1 MVPADKIVH
10 YLNRYLE
17 IDRIKDYGPNGL
29 QVSGKN
35 EVGKIV
41 LGVSASLELFQEAV
55 KRNADTIIVHHGLF
69 WETGRGR
76 IDKVMKERLKI
87 LFDNDITLLAYHL
100 PLDKHPKVGNNTQI
114 LKRLELKFIKQFGE
128 HDKQY
133 IGAIGELKNAVTF
146 EEFVKRID
154 KVLDTNSLAFN
165 YGPKVVKTVGIVSGG
180 GGGWIVEAA
189 GENVDVFVTGEPKEF
204 AQHFAKD
211 GKVNMIVA
219 GHYKTER
226 FGIQALGELLKRKF
240 NVKTEFIDVGCD
252 I

>member
-10 YLNRYLE
+10 YLDRYLE
-17 IDRIKDYGPNGL
+17 IGKIKDYGVNGL

-35 EVGKIV
+35 EAGKIV
-41 LGVSASLELFQEAV
+41 LGVSASLELFREAV
-55 KRNADTIIVHHGLF
+55 KRNADMIIVHHGLF
-69 WETGRGR
+69 WETGRR
-76 IDKVMKERLKI
+76 AIDKVMKERLKI

-100 PLDKHPKVGNNTQI
+100 PLDKHPKIGNNAQI

-128 HDKQY
+128 YDKQY
-133 IGAIGELKNAVTF
+133 IGALGELKNAVTF
-146 EEFVKRID
+146 EEFVKRIN
-154 KVLDTNSLAFN
+154 KVFDTNSLAFN
-165 YGPKVVKTVGIVSGG
+165 YGPKIVKTVGIVSGG

-189 GENVDVFVTGEPKEF
+189 GKNVDVFVTGEPKEF

-226 FGIQALGELLKRKF
+226 FGIQALGELLQRKF
-240 NVKTEFIDVGCD
+240 NVKTEFIDIRCD